1 VELEVDL
8 LTSEPFRIYQ
18 FFSPDSPELSFSRG
32 FLREPRRLRALHES
46 PTMRMDRNELKEV
59 IAQRDAGEPS
69 MKRNRFVHFGLGCI
83 VVALGLG
90 SRRYQALLPPFLAR
104 YSGDTL
110 WATMVFVAIGF
121 MAARWSTRRVTTAAL
136 ALSYAVE
143 LSQLYHE
150 PWIET
155 LRQTTVGALVLGYGF
170 LWSDLVCYTV
180 GVALGAVIEVRA
192 YASTSSGRDQ

>member
-1 VELEVDL
+1 MSL
-8 LTSEPFRIYQ
+8 
-18 FFSPDSPELSFSRG
+18 G
-32 FLREPRRLRALHES
+32 FLREPRRLRALDES
-46 PTMRMDRNELKEV
+46 PIRMGRNELKEV
-59 IAQRDAGEPS
+59 IARRDAGEPS
-69 MKRNRFVHFGLGCI
+69 MKRNRFVYFGVGCI

-90 SRRYQALLPPFLAR
+90 SRRYETLLPPFLAR

-121 MAARWSTRRVTTAAL
+121 MAARWSTRRVTTVAL
-136 ALSYAVE
+136 SLSYAVE

-180 GVALGAVIEVRA
+180 GVALGAVIEARA
-192 YASTSSGRDQ
+192 YASTRSGRDQ